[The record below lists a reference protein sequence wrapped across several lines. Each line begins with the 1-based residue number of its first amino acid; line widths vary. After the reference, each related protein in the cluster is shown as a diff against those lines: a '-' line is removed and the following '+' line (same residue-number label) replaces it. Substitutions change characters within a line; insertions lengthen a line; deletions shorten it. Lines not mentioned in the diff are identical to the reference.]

1 MYVYPFVHDPFML
14 YMFEIMYD
22 ELGLVHGSISISVV
36 TVWYHSRY
44 HSSSAYRQSMHSPG
58 LVDEKSF
65 KKRKDSQ
72 AKKKKEE

>member
-1 MYVYPFVHDPFML
+1 M
-14 YMFEIMYD
+14 
-22 ELGLVHGSISISVV
+22 HGSLSISVV

-72 AKKKKEE
+72 AKKKKKTRRVSNSFKLKYDHVWDLSGTQS

>member
-1 MYVYPFVHDPFML
+1 M
-14 YMFEIMYD
+14 
-22 ELGLVHGSISISVV
+22 HGSLSISVV

-65 KKRKDSQ
+65 SVTESQ
-72 AKKKKEE
+72 KKEKK